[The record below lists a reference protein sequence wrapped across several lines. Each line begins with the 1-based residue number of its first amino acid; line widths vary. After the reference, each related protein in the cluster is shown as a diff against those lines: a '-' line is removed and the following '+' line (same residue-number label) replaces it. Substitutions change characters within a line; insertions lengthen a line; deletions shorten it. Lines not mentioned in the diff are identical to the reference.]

1 MTPVRM
7 TAPTQNKTCIKA
19 ASSICPKFIF
29 HSFSLAPLRA
39 TKGYFTFVFYVLPPF
54 WEKDNAA
61 IILIIII

>member
-1 MTPVRM
+1 MTPVKI

-39 TKGYFTFVFYVLPPF
+39 AKGYFTFVFYALPF
-54 WEKDNAA
+54 WEK
-61 IILIIII
+61 